1 MPDRRL
7 LLKRAVSFNNQL
19 AFATGPPGDNT
30 SDDHL
35 DEGDGYKT
43 KTLAIVMVG
52 LPARGKTH
60 IASCVSRYLN
70 WLGFSCTVFNAESYR
85 RRLTNG
91 RQTAEFFDPSNAS
104 GYAKRMELAEK
115 CTDDMVTWF
124 EDGGHVGIF
133 DATNNTSERR
143 ARMRDKLQ
151 RCGARVLFL
160 ESVCDDM
167 ELVER
172 NLAETRLHSPDYAG
186 TDEETARADFARRIS
201 YYENERE
208 SVDESEGAYIRIVDA
223 GRQVQL
229 HDIRGYLPAKLVQF
243 LLNTNLSPR
252 TIYLS
257 RHGESQW
264 NVTGQ
269 LGGDPNLSQRGRT
282 YAIELARFVDEEVP
296 GPMSVWTSQLQRT
309 RQTVAQM
316 PRMSVCWRAL
326 NEIDAGVC
334 EGLTYAEVAKKFPD
348 VAEQRKLDK
357 LRYRYP
363 GGESYVDVIH
373 RLEPVILEL
382 ERATEPVLVV
392 AHNAVIR
399 AIFAYYTGESQE
411 RCPFI
416 EVPLHT
422 VFKLSPRAYF
432 VEVEKIELD
441 KEALY
446 RNKTPESNSD
456 GL

>member
-7 LLKRAVSFNNQL
+7 LLKRAVSFNHQL
-19 AFATGPPGDNT
+19 AFATGPSNNGIADDEYGD
-30 SDDHL
+30 
-35 DEGDGYKT
+35 EYKP

-70 WLGFSCTVFNAESYR
+70 WLGFSCSIFNVESYR
-85 RRLTNG
+85 RRLTGG
-91 RQTAEFFDPSNAS
+91 RQTAEFFDPSNAA
-104 GYAKRMELAEK
+104 GYAKRMEMAER
-115 CTDDMVTWF
+115 CSDDMVAWL
-124 EDGGHVGIF
+124 EEGGHVGIF
-133 DATNNTSERR
+133 DATNNTAARR
-143 ARMRDKLQ
+143 ARVLERLQ
-151 RCGARVLFL
+151 RCGTRVLFL
-160 ESVCDDM
+160 ESVCNDKSILD
-167 ELVER
+167 R
-172 NLAETRLHSPDYAG
+172 NLAETRLRSPDYAG
-186 TDEETARADFARRIS
+186 TEEEVARADFARRIS
-201 YYENERE
+201 YYEKERE

-223 GRQVQL
+223 GRQLHL

-269 LGGDPNLSQRGRT
+269 LGGDPNLSDRGRQ
-282 YAIELARFVDEEVP
+282 YAMNLARFIDEEVH
-296 GPMSVWTSQLQRT
+296 GQMSVWTSQLQRT

-334 EGLTYAEVAKKFPD
+334 EGLTYAQVAQKYPE
-348 VAEQRKLDK
+348 VAEQRKRDK

-399 AIFAYYTGESQE
+399 AIYAYYTGESQD

-422 VFKLSPRAYF
+422 IFKLSPRAYG
-432 VEVEKIELD
+432 VEVEKFELD

-456 GL
+456 GP